1 MSSDYAS
8 YGAQALMNLW
18 ESQGEGILSRFPMLS
33 EYGGEDTQR
42 ATLLG
47 LLNESRHREVMSE
60 VLNHW
65 QMTNPYAHEQWMFGV
80 SGSLGAGGFTAEG
93 EGSIGFY
100 ADRNGNIGGVTSAE
114 GGWGFKSPGLT
125 ASISLD
131 FYNYGE
137 NLDIDHLAG
146 PNITTSLQLG
156 IIGFSYTHSTDKK
169 LRPNN
174 QLNIFSI
181 SFGLRGLSFT
191 QKMGASGYLG
201 TKKNDKNEKEEQ

>member
-1 MSSDYAS
+1 MSSDHAS

-18 ESQGEGILSRFPMLS
+18 ESQGEEILSRFPMLS
-33 EYGGEDTQR
+33 EYGGEETQR

-65 QMTNPYAHEQWMFGV
+65 QMTNPSAHEQWMFGV

-131 FYNYGE
+131 FYNYGY
-137 NLDIDHLAG
+137 NLKTDNLTG
-146 PNITTSLQLG
+146 TSINTSFQLG
-156 IIGFSYTHSTDKK
+156 IVGISYIQSID
-169 LRPNN
+169 NF
-174 QLNIFSI
+174 QLV
-181 SFGLRGLSFT
+181 LV
-191 QKMGASGYLG
+191 
-201 TKKNDKNEKEEQ
+201 